1 MGFLKGDSYSAVSDG
16 GHMGWLFLLAI
27 PDLCFAGKPVMGH
40 ISADPVKI
48 SYLCFLAEQIAFAPE
63 NDISALR
70 RDPTYIKRLRSG
82 NAKTSPLANGIVDN
96 AFMLTKNISLLVN
109 KVSCR
114 LGIFGV
120 VLDHAS
126 IVPVWHKAN
135 VLAVRLV
142 CVDEAILLCN
152 LPHLRLPQITE
163 WKLRVCKLFL
173 RHRIE
178 DIALVFVFVQSF
190 FEEELPVLLLDSC
203 IVARNKIIAAQNPR
217 SHIELVKFHVTI
229 AVDTRIG
236 CDPVLIAFDEFADDQ
251 IMKSIREIKH
261 IIWDSE
267 FAGDTPGILDVLKRT
282 AGT

>member
-1 MGFLKGDSYSAVSDG
+1 MGFLKSNSYPAVSDG

-27 PDLCFAGKPVMGH
+27 PDLCFAGKPVMGR
-40 ISADPVKI
+40 IPADPIKI
-48 SYLCFLAEQIAFAPE
+48 SYLCFLAKQITFTPE
-63 NDISALR
+63 NDISVLR
-70 RDPTYIKRLRSG
+70 RDPTYIKRLRSE
-82 NAKTSPLANGIVDN
+82 NAKASSLANGIVDN
-96 AFMLTKNISLLVN
+96 ASMLTKNISLLVN
-109 KVSCR
+109 KIPCS

-120 VLDHAS
+120 ELNHAS

-142 CVDEAILLCN
+142 CVDEAILFCD
-152 LPHLRLPQITE
+152 LPHLRLPQITK

-178 DIALVFVFVQSF
+178 DIALVFGFVQSF
-190 FEEELPVLLLDSC
+190 FEEELPVLLLDSR
-203 IVARNKIIAAQNPR
+203 IVARNKIITAQNSR

-229 AVDTRIG
+229 TVDTRIG

-261 IIWDSE
+261 IIWDSK
-267 FAGDTPGILDVLKRT
+267 FIGDTPGILDILERT
-282 AGT
+282 AGA

>member
-1 MGFLKGDSYSAVSDG
+1 MGFLKSNSYSAVPDG
-16 GHMGWLFLLAI
+16 GHMGWLLLLTI
-27 PDLCFAGKPVMGH
+27 PDLCFAGKPIMGH
-40 ISADPVKI
+40 IPADPVKI
-48 SYLCFLAEQIAFAPE
+48 NYLCFPAKQIAFMSE
-63 NDISALR
+63 NDISALWR
-70 RDPTYIKRLRSG
+70 NPTCIKRLRSR
-82 NAKTSPLANGIVDN
+82 NAKTSPLANGVVDN
-96 AFMLTKNISLLVN
+96 TFMLTKNISLLVN
-109 KVSCR
+109 KIPCHP
-114 LGIFGV
+114 GIFGV

-163 WKLRVCKLFL
+163 WKLCMRKLLL

-178 DIALVFVFVQSF
+178 DIALVLGFVQGL

-203 IVARNKIIAAQNPR
+203 IVARNKIITAQNPR

-229 AVDTRIG
+229 TVDTRIG

-251 IMKSIREIKH
+251 IMKSIRKIKH
-261 IIWDSE
+261 IIWDSK
-267 FAGDTPGILDVLKRT
+267 FTGDTPGIFDIVK
-282 AGT
+282 